1 MMRSL
6 CGHRRPSEG
15 AGQLPAFL
23 LDQGQ
28 LPPATE
34 QGEAMNQA
42 IVPLAI
48 TMMAGPQI
56 MSAIIFVTASKPV
69 KVLASFIVG
78 VAIATTVGVAIAL
91 AAVALFGNSVSLG
104 NSSEN
109 GSTGHIIQYLLVG
122 ALVALAVKNY
132 LGRETAEPPKWL
144 GALQSADSKKALKT
158 GLLVILLMPSDI
170 IIMLTVAVNLL
181 QSKSGCLSSLP
192 FIGATILVAAFP
204 LLLFLLFHTRAQK
217 FMPKVR
223 DWMNETSWLVNIIVC
238 GVFIALI
245 LF

>member
-1 MMRSL
+1 
-6 CGHRRPSEG
+6 
-15 AGQLPAFL
+15 
-23 LDQGQ
+23 
-28 LPPATE
+28 
-34 QGEAMNQA
+34 MNQA
-42 IVPLAI
+42 ILPLAI

-69 KVLASFIVG
+69 KVSASFIAG
-78 VAIATTVGVAIAL
+78 VAIATTLGVAITL
-91 AAVALFGNSVSLG
+91 AAVSLLGSSVSLG
-104 NSSEN
+104 DSSNS
-109 GSTGHIIQYLLVG
+109 GSAGHIIQYLLVG

-144 GALQSADSKKALKT
+144 GALQSADSNKALKT

-170 IIMLTVAVNLL
+170 IILLTVAVNLV
-181 QSKSGCLSSLP
+181 QSGAGFLAALP
-192 FIGATILVAAFP
+192 FIGATILVAALP
-204 LLLFLLFHTRAQK
+204 LLLFLLFHRRAQK

-245 LF
+245 VL